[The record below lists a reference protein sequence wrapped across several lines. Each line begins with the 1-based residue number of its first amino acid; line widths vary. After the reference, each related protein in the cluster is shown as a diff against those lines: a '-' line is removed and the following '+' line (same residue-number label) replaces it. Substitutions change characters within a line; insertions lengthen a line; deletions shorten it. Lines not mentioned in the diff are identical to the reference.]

1 MSLNV
6 SDICSRDF
14 DVMTD
19 FEVVADCE
27 VIPFAAVK
35 PFAVCDVMPFVIAAA
50 VIDRVAIVKAAGW
63 DVVVVVVVKVR
74 PGLR

>member
-1 MSLNV
+1 M
-6 SDICSRDF
+6 
-14 DVMTD
+14 MTD

-50 VIDRVAIVKAAGW
+50 VIDRVAIVKAAG
-63 DVVVVVVVKVR
+63 
-74 PGLR
+74 

>member
-19 FEVVADCE
+19 FEVSAVCE
-27 VIPFAAVK
+27 VITFVAVK
-35 PFAVCDVMPFVIAAA
+35 PFVVCDVMPFVIAAA
-50 VIDRVAIVKAAGW
+50 VIDRVAIVEAAA
-63 DVVVVVVVKVR
+63 VV
-74 PGLR
+74 G